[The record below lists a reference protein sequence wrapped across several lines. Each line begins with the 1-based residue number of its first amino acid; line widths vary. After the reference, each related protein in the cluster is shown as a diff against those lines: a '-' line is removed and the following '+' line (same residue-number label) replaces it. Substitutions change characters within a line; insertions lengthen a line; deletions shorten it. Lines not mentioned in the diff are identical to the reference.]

1 MRSAASLLFLI
12 TLVKAHGHHDHSF
25 DLADEDPGMSYA
37 ERHVRRPPADNE
49 GHADV

>member
-37 ERHVRRPPADNE
+37 ERHVGILAAENK
-49 GHADV
+49 GHADI